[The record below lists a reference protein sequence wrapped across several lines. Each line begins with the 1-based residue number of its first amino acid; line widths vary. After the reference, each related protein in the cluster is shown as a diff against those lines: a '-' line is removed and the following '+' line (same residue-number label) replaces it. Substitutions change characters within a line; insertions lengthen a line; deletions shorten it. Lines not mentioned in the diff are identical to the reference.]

1 MGYYHYLKLG
11 KKKIYKVVEKKTVK
25 LRMAATCEGVKKFA
39 DLDIWVS
46 TVSFI

>member
-11 KKKIYKVVEKKTVK
+11 KKMYKVVEKKTVK
-25 LRMAATCEGVKKFA
+25 LRMAAIWEDVKEFT